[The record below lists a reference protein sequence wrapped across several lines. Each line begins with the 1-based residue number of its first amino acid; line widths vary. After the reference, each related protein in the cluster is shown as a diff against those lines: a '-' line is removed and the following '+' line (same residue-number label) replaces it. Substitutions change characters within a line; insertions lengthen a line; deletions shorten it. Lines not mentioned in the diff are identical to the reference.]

1 MLHNEKEVY
10 SMRTPA
16 DFSKSTDVPQN
27 NKTFLI
33 SVHEAEEVY
42 PHSPISVREILCR
55 ARQKYAF
62 TDAQLK
68 ELEGIIK
75 EQEKI

>member
-1 MLHNEKEVY
+1 
-10 SMRTPA
+10 MRTPT

-27 NKTFLI
+27 NKAFLI
-33 SVHEAEEVY
+33 SVHEAEKVY
-42 PHSPISVREILCR
+42 PRSPISVREILCR